1 MQEAYSMDINTL
13 DFQQVRIKHILF
25 KSQLRSVLYGVREP
39 DAALFL
45 PQGNA
50 LGQWLTGVVKPKFP
64 NRLEIVEAERL
75 LRQLLNTGSEL
86 VAQYQRGQI
95 DEARRG
101 MTQIDRLGDQLIT
114 QLEKLAPPAGT
125 YAGAA

>member
-1 MQEAYSMDINTL
+1 MDINTL

>member
-1 MQEAYSMDINTL
+1 MDINTL
-13 DFQQVRIKHILF
+13 DFQQGRIKQILF

-39 DAALFL
+39 DASLFS
-45 PQGNA
+45 PQGNVLA
-50 LGQWLTGVVKPKFP
+50 QWIRATVKPKYP
-64 NRLEIVEAERL
+64 NRLEVIEAEHL
-75 LRQLLNTGSEL
+75 LLQLLNTGRDL

-101 MTQIDRLGDQLIT
+101 MSQIDRLGDRLVT
-114 QLEKLAPPAGT
+114 QLEKLASSAGP